1 MPVLIH
7 DNHNTDRVLH
17 DNITASASSDVFP
30 EYPYVFEGIGCLKG
44 KYHIKKYLTIKTVI
58 YRSRRVTATLKDS
71 RKKELERMVREGNVT
86 PISDLTDL
94 VSSMLTVVKPNK
106 LNICI
111 DPKDLNR
118 AIKRSHYSIPT
129 IEVVAT
135 TSKNFLSS

>member
-1 MPVLIH
+1 
-7 DNHNTDRVLH
+7 
-17 DNITASASSDVFP
+17 
-30 EYPYVFEGIGCLKG
+30 
-44 KYHIKKYLTIKTVI
+44 
-58 YRSRRVTATLKDS
+58 
-71 RKKELERMVREGNVT
+71 MVREGNVT

-111 DPKDLNR
+111 DPKDLSR

-135 TSKNFLSS
+135 TLNNAKIFSVLDAKSGF